1 MRSSELSSLVLL
13 ASALSGS
20 LALSLQPLHPHHHH
34 RPTIHR
40 RRALSPLLADDAD
53 TSAEEIAALEER
65 LKQLKIAEAEKE
77 AMQARA
83 AAAYEADNALSED
96 EVSQF
101 DPTTLSFRKK
111 VANTRVAPPSEL
123 LSESWKSEEE
133 EEEGAGGGG
142 GGGLASV
149 VGPVVGLLALVAFS
163 QIPIGDVS
171 IEVGEQNV
179 GVESTAALRER
190 YSKIGVEDE

>member
-1 MRSSELSSLVLL
+1 MRLSSLLL

-20 LALSLQPLHPHHHH
+20 LALSLQPHHHHHH
-34 RPTIHR
+34 RPTIHH

-133 EEEGAGGGG
+133 EGAGGG